1 MLGAAH
7 KPGAIPLRPLSLG
20 SMYDGAFR
28 IIRFN
33 PKATVGAAALVSAV
47 AAALPIL
54 VTTVLAFVT
63 DVSLE
68 PADGTT
74 DEYTAEQVVG
84 VAGSY
89 GALLLGGFLSWVGL
103 VFVTGMVAN
112 VTRAAAI
119 GRRLTLAEAW
129 GATEGKR
136 WRLLGLSVVV
146 GLVVVV
152 AFAVYGAAWVFVV
165 VLSPGW
171 VVVLVWGLVSIPAF
185 VAFLWWLWIR
195 VVYLPASVLALE
207 PVGVF
212 AAIGRGYELTRGQF
226 WRTFGIALLT
236 VLITSV
242 GGGILSFPFSI
253 VGGVGGAVFPDQ
265 ALAILVIS
273 SSIGSVLQNAFV
285 APFTSSVTTLQYMDQ
300 RMRKEAYDVELM
312 REAGL
317 IPR

>member
-7 KPGAIPLRPLSLG
+7 KPGAIALRPLGLG
-20 SMYDGAFR
+20 DMYDGAFR

-47 AAALPIL
+47 AAAIPIL
-54 VTTVLAFVT
+54 VTTALAFLA
-63 DVSLE
+63 DVSLV
-68 PADGTT
+68 PADGST

-89 GALLLGGFLSWVGL
+89 GSLLLGSFLSWIGL

-119 GRRLTLAEAW
+119 GRRLSLAEAW

-146 GLVVVV
+146 GLIVLGPFV
-152 AFAVYGAAWVFVV
+152 VYGAAWVFLIVV
-165 VLSPGW
+165 SPGW
-171 VVVLVWGLVSIPAF
+171 VVVLVWAVVSIPAF
-185 VAFLWWLWIR
+185 IALLWWLWIR
-195 VVYLPASVLALE
+195 LVYLPASVLALE

-212 AAIGRGYELTRGQF
+212 AAIGRGHQLTRRQF

-242 GGGILSFPFSI
+242 AGGILSFPFSL
-253 VGGVGGAVFPDQ
+253 VGGVGGAVFPHQ
-265 ALAILVIS
+265 QLLILVIS

-285 APFTSSVTTLQYMDQ
+285 APFTATVTTLQYVDQ